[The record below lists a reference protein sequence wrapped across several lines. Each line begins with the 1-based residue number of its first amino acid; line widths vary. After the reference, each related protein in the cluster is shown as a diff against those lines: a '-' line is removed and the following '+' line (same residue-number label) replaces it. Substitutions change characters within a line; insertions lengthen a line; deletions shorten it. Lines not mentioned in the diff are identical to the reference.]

1 MDAHRA
7 VGKQRGHRFVGG
19 HYGNPAGRPP
29 GKGVVIFTGI
39 CVVILLVFY
48 ACFAWCL
55 LTSS

>member
-7 VGKQRGHRFVGG
+7 VGKQQGRPFVEG
-19 HYGNPAGRPP
+19 HYGNRARRPH
-29 GKGVVIFTGI
+29 GKGVVIFTTI

-48 ACFAWCL
+48 AYFAWCL